1 VRKRERKKNR
11 KRGRFKYFKKY
22 FSSIRKGYKKYMTD
36 IIFKDNSIQTGHR
49 IKIPK
54 AIIDTLDLKV
64 KQKIK
69 IRFDVDKKSMI
80 VEACE
85 E

>member
-1 VRKRERKKNR
+1 
-11 KRGRFKYFKKY
+11 
-22 FSSIRKGYKKYMTD
+22 MTE

-54 AIIDTLDLKV
+54 AIIDTLDLKI

-69 IRFDVDKKSMI
+69 IRFDADKKSML
-80 VEACE
+80 VEVDE
-85 E
+85 DEKK